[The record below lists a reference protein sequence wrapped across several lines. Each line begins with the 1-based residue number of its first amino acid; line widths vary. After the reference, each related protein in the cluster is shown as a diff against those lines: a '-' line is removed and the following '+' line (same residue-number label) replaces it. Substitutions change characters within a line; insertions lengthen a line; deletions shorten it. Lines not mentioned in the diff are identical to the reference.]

1 MSVNRK
7 KRSILTN
14 FLVCEVPKI
23 WSKYTTIINTY
34 FTHAVFTVGM
44 SKKPL
49 LPVVVISRAGASL
62 LLALVPSFKDTEAL
76 KTVAKKSHPFV
87 PTAF

>member
-1 MSVNRK
+1 M
-7 KRSILTN
+7 RSAQN
-14 FLVCEVPKI
+14 MVKI
-23 WSKYTTIINTY
+23 HNNYQSIKIY

-49 LPVVVISRAGASL
+49 LPVVVMSRAGASL

-76 KTVAKKSHPFV
+76 NTVAKKSHPFV